1 MCIRLSGTKYWYC
14 ANDKH
19 DHACHLKA
27 KDMIIMVRPG
37 LTVWWSVLNYS
48 KWCTGIKFCIYY
60 GFFFVFKLSGTS
72 ILKSSMLLVKND
84 DLLYQIEL
92 DFAVCLDL
100 VYGCL
105 VYILFIIFSVK
116 SAVLMDCIKG
126 ISISTD
132 IYIHVCYS

>member
-1 MCIRLSGTKYWYC
+1 M
-14 ANDKH
+14 
-19 DHACHLKA
+19 
-27 KDMIIMVRPG
+27 
-37 LTVWWSVLNYS
+37 
-48 KWCTGIKFCIYY
+48 
-60 GFFFVFKLSGTS
+60 FKLSGTS

-84 DLLYQIEL
+84 DLLYQIEI

-132 IYIHVCYS
+132 IYIHVCIFQLNFQNVFYLSFDILLHCIFR